1 MKLFPTLPTDLG
13 NRCDNYH
20 ISTATTTTGMNEFL
34 RNKQP
39 NEVGPIRRAKGAK
52 SSRQNQHDPSFSHR
66 RLRGFC
72 FSPSRRQIL
81 SNLPKYVH
89 DLLRT
94 VFLCLRHR
102 MFLPCLFVSYSL
114 VQNLPGTPD

>member
-52 SSRQNQHDPSFSHR
+52 SSRQNQVASASSISPPSPGSLISKSSAH
-66 RLRGFC
+66 
-72 FSPSRRQIL
+72 SPSPSPWL
-81 SNLPKYVH
+81 A
-89 DLLRT
+89 
-94 VFLCLRHR
+94 
-102 MFLPCLFVSYSL
+102 
-114 VQNLPGTPD
+114 

>member
-52 SSRQNQHDPSFSHR
+52 SSRQNQMTSTTLPRAFRS
-66 RLRGFC
+66 
-72 FSPSRRQIL
+72 QIL
-81 SNLPKYVH
+81 R
-89 DLLRT
+89 LLRT
-94 VFLCLRHR
+94 LNSQTRA
-102 MFLPCLFVSYSL
+102 
-114 VQNLPGTPD
+114 

>member
-52 SSRQNQHDPSFSHR
+52 SSRQNQIPFHLQPPR
-66 RLRGFC
+66 EIVVEY
-72 FSPSRRQIL
+72 QA
-81 SNLPKYVH
+81 
-89 DLLRT
+89 
-94 VFLCLRHR
+94 
-102 MFLPCLFVSYSL
+102 
-114 VQNLPGTPD
+114 

>member
-52 SSRQNQHDPSFSHR
+52 SSRQNQTSGSKMLVLLERGQHEICENFGHL
-66 RLRGFC
+66 RLR
-72 FSPSRRQIL
+72 
-81 SNLPKYVH
+81 
-89 DLLRT
+89 LL
-94 VFLCLRHR
+94 VLCLWAK
-102 MFLPCLFVSYSL
+102 CGS
-114 VQNLPGTPD
+114 PDQDDA